1 MQIKSERDRR
11 AFIRAALAYGYL
23 SQERADLY
31 IGGYDNELDTPAIRE
46 GWRQHIIHRL
56 METDIEGIMGDVDD
70 AIRDLNFQKR
80 GRWGAQ
86 GFTVT
91 HFRPDGTT
99 VTAEMPPPLAGS
111 KSE

>member
-1 MQIKSERDRR
+1 MQVKTERDRR

-31 IGGYDNELDTPAIRE
+31 LEGYDNELDTPAIRE
-46 GWRQHIIHRL
+46 GWRRHIIGRL
-56 METDIEGIMGDVDD
+56 KETDIHGIMSEIDGE
-70 AIRDLNFQKR
+70 ISDLNFQKR

-91 HFRPDGTT
+91 HWRSDGTT
-99 VTAEMPPPLAGS
+99 VTTEMPPPPAGT